1 MDVSA
6 LELDAV
12 SFASIAVRLDQEGNQ
27 DEAIFYYLEA
37 AEALRNAGQAGS
49 KMAVVEKAMEYLD
62 RVEQL
67 KQIRTGGG
75 TFQMKTQ
82 QQIDLERAR
91 FLIEQAFEEDEND
104 NKEEAAEL
112 YMEAVEL
119 CLKARKETTDGELQ
133 AKLGKLATDAIER
146 AEQLKKKQAT
156 TQRGASPQRPA
167 TNRAIPPLGIAG
179 LNLSDETPANRGSG
193 GGSSGKKSPTGGG
206 GKYTA
211 EEIKVLR
218 HTSNINGRSYV
229 PFMSVDLKERFAF
242 PVPFSDKHG
251 KLALSPK
258 QKTRFARWVRPDEF
272 CSSPQMIMA
281 ISSFSIKQTVVSDCS
296 FVASLGIS
304 AAYERRFK
312 KKLITSI
319 IYPQNKRG
327 EPQYNPCGK
336 YMVKLNINGVHR
348 KVIIDDFLPVD
359 QYGELL
365 CSFSNNRNELWVSL
379 LEKAYMKVMG
389 GYDFPGSNSNI
400 DLHALTGWIPERVPI
415 REGSD
420 DFNKNGVFNMMKSRF
435 HKGECLITVA
445 TGEISK
451 ADEDRTGLVCTHAYA
466 LLDIREHKGLKMIQ
480 LKNPWSHL
488 RWKGRYSEQDSDRWT
503 PELQKAFNYDVKTAQ
518 SYDNG
523 VFWIDYDSLC
533 HFFDVIYINWN
544 PEMFRFTTCMHDVWL
559 AKEGP
564 KKDLYSLGDN
574 PQYRLEVKGPKG
586 GAAVWVL
593 LTRHITDKDDFAV
606 NKEYITNLV
615 YKTGGRKVFYPNDPR
630 PYIDGVRIN
639 SPHYLCKISVKDPG
653 TSLYTLVIS
662 QYEKSNNIYY
672 TLRIYSTCEFNLT
685 KVPEPY
691 KHEKTVSGQWKGPSA
706 GGCGNN
712 PATYPNNPV
721 FQFTLQNSA
730 NNNHVLL
737 ELKGPK
743 QYSVGFDVKTV
754 TLTGD
759 AESPGAFQRA
769 ASGDFR
775 HGYCVLE
782 LENVPGGTYN
792 LTPCTFRAGQEGPFL
807 LTVSSSCPFTVAQIK

>member
-1 MDVSA
+1 MTS
-6 LELDAV
+6 EMYT
-12 SFASIAVRLDQEGNQ
+12 SILSSTSR
-27 DEAIFYYLEA
+27 
-37 AEALRNAGQAGS
+37 
-49 KMAVVEKAMEYLD
+49 
-62 RVEQL
+62 
-67 KQIRTGGG
+67 
-75 TFQMKTQ
+75 
-82 QQIDLERAR
+82 
-91 FLIEQAFEEDEND
+91 
-104 NKEEAAEL
+104 
-112 YMEAVEL
+112 
-119 CLKARKETTDGELQ
+119 CLG
-133 AKLGKLATDAIER
+133 
-146 AEQLKKKQAT
+146 
-156 TQRGASPQRPA
+156 
-167 TNRAIPPLGIAG
+167 
-179 LNLSDETPANRGSG
+179 
-193 GGSSGKKSPTGGG
+193 
-206 GKYTA
+206 
-211 EEIKVLR
+211 
-218 HTSNINGRSYV
+218 
-229 PFMSVDLKERFAF
+229 
-242 PVPFSDKHG
+242 SDKHG

-258 QKTRFARWVRPDEF
+258 QKTRFARWV
-272 CSSPQMIMA
+272 
-281 ISSFSIKQTVVSDCS
+281 
-296 FVASLGIS
+296 
-304 AAYERRFK
+304 
-312 KKLITSI
+312 SI

-348 KVIIDDFLPVD
+348 KVIIDDFLPMD

-415 REGSD
+415 RQGSD
-420 DFNKNGVFNMMKSRF
+420 DFNKNGVFNMMRSRF

-445 TGEISK
+445 T
-451 ADEDRTGLVCTHAYA
+451 
-466 LLDIREHKGLKMIQ
+466 
-480 LKNPWSHL
+480 
-488 RWKGRYSEQDSDRWT
+488 
-503 PELQKAFNYDVKTAQ
+503 
-518 SYDNG
+518 G

-653 TSLYTLVIS
+653 ISLYTLVIS

-691 KHEKTVSGQWKGPSA
+691 KIEKTVSGQWKGSSA

-759 AESPGAFQRA
+759 GDSPGAFQKA

-775 HGYCVLE
+775 CTICSHFRGCFPQRRRDKASGTVWADKVLRGAWMK
-782 LENVPGGTYN
+782 LLDYSRFKRGKRAAPGRGGTKLLQIRAYLTTPLLCDKLKKGVFRYPSFGLDTVPG
-792 LTPCTFRAGQEGPFL
+792 
-807 LTVSSSCPFTVAQIK
+807 TVSQTDEPLQASGVAQVNKNLHKNSFSPYTCLKTTVTSSKAPHDGLPLPVYGGPKKMAYGQDIKWDAAYTPSSTKYCHTLHRMNGEGGSVMVRKKCAAVEDCTPNTVGCSINTDGSMVCIACCEGNICNPEVPTNHTTAIFATITPYDVGSSSHFNPSVQVLLVTLLAAVLFRHL